1 MTEHQSKDDLIQD
14 ALALQASYPAELKI
28 RLGQV
33 IYNNFLSDE
42 ERNLVVGTALDCFQS
57 DEIPHETLDWLMEQR
72 ANDRWVRQLVD
83 NNDCQHPLTDKIMV
97 ELQGAQVDSLECY
110 MRAAADWQFEQVIDF
125 ILKEDTV
132 YYDDPALL
140 ADYIREAM
148 RPTTQ
153 EDLEDVQLALER
165 MNSVPK
171 PITLEELMTL
181 DDTTPEDN

>member
-1 MTEHQSKDDLIQD
+1 MTD
-14 ALALQASYPAELKI
+14 
-28 RLGQV
+28 
-33 IYNNFLSDE
+33 
-42 ERNLVVGTALDCFQS
+42 
-57 DEIPHETLDWLMEQR
+57 
-72 ANDRWVRQLVD
+72 
-83 NNDCQHPLTDKIMV
+83 QHPLTD
-97 ELQGAQVDSLECY
+97 ELCEELPGASCITILTAPGDPDPYICPQYIADD
-110 MRAAADWQFEQVIDF
+110 MRAAADWQLEQVIDF